1 MRTTSE
7 EAIKVLF
14 NKAQSVLIISHC
26 RPDGD
31 TIGASL
37 ALREALKQ
45 KISEVDVVCD
55 GVIPQKYDFLAE
67 TENYENFASVNKK
80 YDLYVFVDCASLG
93 QTGDCCQFVRSD
105 YLTLNIDHHVSNAE
119 YAKYNYVDK
128 KASCCE
134 VMFALLKKLGYTING
149 KIAEFLLLGVVT
161 DTGNFSHNNTTAQ
174 TLKVAGELMEI
185 GADLYKINQKMFKS
199 QPKNRSDLFLSVMQ
213 KMKFYHDGQVAMIVI
228 PKSEMEK
235 YSADASLTEGFIDYP
250 MEIAGVE
257 IGISVMENKEK
268 TYKISF
274 RSKGKAD
281 VNKLAAV
288 FGGGGHVCASGAM
301 LRGYLEDVIDKL
313 VYTSGLYLED

>member
-1 MRTTSE
+1 MRQTNE
-7 EAIKVLF
+7 ETIKKLF
-14 NKAQSVLIISHC
+14 DRAESVLIISHT

-37 ALREALKQ
+37 ALKVAL
-45 KISEVDVVCD
+45 EVSGKKADVVCD
-55 GVIPQKYDFLAE
+55 AVIPHKYSFLPE
-67 TENYENFASVNKK
+67 SLK
-80 YDLYVFVDCASLG
+80 YKSFSSINEKYSLYVFVDCASLG

-119 YAKYNYVDK
+119 YAKYNYVEK

-134 VMFALLKKLGYTING
+134 VVYGLLTRLGYNITE
-149 KIAEFLLLGVVT
+149 KIAELLLLGVVT

-185 GADLYKINQKMFKS
+185 GADLYKLNQKMFKS

-228 PKSEMEK
+228 SKSEMEK

-257 IGISVMENKEK
+257 IGISVMETKDK

-274 RSKGKAD
+274 RSKGKAN
-281 VNKLAAV
+281 VNKLASV